1 MNSLFS
7 FARSFVVPNGA
18 RGMATLKDLKLRISS
33 TKNIQKIT
41 KSMKMIASTR
51 LIKAQKGMQVARKYG
66 NASNAFFKY
75 ADTQSPDGD
84 KILYVAVSSDKGL
97 CGGVHSS
104 ISRTIRADVFKNNK
118 IELMSLGDKS
128 KAQLSRLF
136 SKNIVSSFSSLGSKP
151 PTFSEASLIA
161 STILSIKPYEKIT
174 LFYNAFK
181 SAIAFETT
189 RTDIYTLKNV
199 SDSAKISVYEIED
212 DVLQNF
218 QEFAAA
224 NKLYHAMMEGHAA
237 EVAAKMSAMDN
248 ATRNAGDLIGKLTIV
263 YNRTRQAA
271 ITTELVDII
280 TGASAL

>member
-1 MNSLFS
+1 MNALFS
-7 FARSFVVPNGA
+7 FAKSFAPTGV
-18 RGMATLKDLKLRISS
+18 RGMATLKDLKLRITS

-41 KSMKMIASTR
+41 KSMKMIASTK
-51 LIKAQKGMQVARKYG
+51 LVKAQKGMEVARKYG

-75 ADTQSPDGD
+75 ADTQSPANTD
-84 KILYVAVSSDKGL
+84 KLLYVAVSSDKGL

-104 ISRTIRADVFKNNK
+104 ISRAIRADVYKNNK
-118 IELMSLGDKS
+118 IELISLGDKS

-136 SKNIVSSFSSLGSKP
+136 PKNVVASFSSLGSKA
-151 PTFSEASLIA
+151 PTFAEASLITSA
-161 STILSIKPYEKIT
+161 ILGKPYEKIT
-174 LFYNAFK
+174 LFYNQFK

-189 RTDIYTLKNV
+189 RTDIFTLQNV
-199 SDSAKISVYEIED
+199 SDSSKIASYEIED

-218 QEFAAA
+218 QEFTTA
-224 NKLYHAMMEGHAA
+224 NKLFHAMMEGHAA
-237 EVAAKMSAMDN
+237 EVAAKMNAMDN
-248 ATRNAGDLIGKLTIV
+248 ATRNAGEVIGKLTII

>member
-1 MNSLFS
+1 M
-7 FARSFVVPNGA
+7 
-18 RGMATLKDLKLRISS
+18 D
-33 TKNIQKIT
+33 
-41 KSMKMIASTR
+41 
-51 LIKAQKGMQVARKYG
+51 VARKYG

-104 ISRTIRADVFKNNK
+104 ISRTIRADVYKNNK
-118 IELMSLGDKS
+118 IDLMSLGDKS

-136 SKNIVSSFSSLGSKP
+136 PKNIVASFSSLGSKA
-151 PTFSEASLIA
+151 PTFDEACLIS
-161 STILSIKPYEKIT
+161 STILGVKPYEKIT
-174 LFYNAFK
+174 LFYNQFR
-181 SAIAFETT
+181 SAIAYETS
-189 RTDIYTLKNV
+189 RTQIFTLKNV
-199 SDSAKISVYEIED
+199 ADSSKISVYEIED

-218 QEFAAA
+218 QEFTTA
-224 NKLYHAMMEGHAA
+224 NKLFHAMLEGHAS

-248 ATRNAGDLIGKLTIV
+248 ATKNAGELIGKLTTV

>member
-1 MNSLFS
+1 
-7 FARSFVVPNGA
+7 
-18 RGMATLKDLKLRISS
+18 MATLKDLKLRISS

-51 LIKAQKGMQVARKYG
+51 LIKAQRGMEVARRYG

-75 ADTQSPDGD
+75 ADTKSPDSSD
-84 KILYVAVSSDKGL
+84 KCLYVAVSSDKGL

-104 ISRTIRADVFKNNK
+104 VTRAIKADVLKNTK
-118 IELMSLGDKS
+118 IDLMSLGDKS
-128 KAQLSRLF
+128 KAQLSRVY
-136 SKNIVSSFSSLGSKP
+136 SKNIVTSFSSLGSRA
-151 PTFSEASLIA
+151 PTFGEACLVSSA
-161 STILSIKPYEKIT
+161 ILKIKPYDKIT
-174 LFYNAFK
+174 LFYNQFR
-181 SAIAFETT
+181 SAIAFETS
-189 RTDIYTLKNV
+189 RTDIFTLQNV
-199 SDSAKISVYEIED
+199 TDSAKISAYEIED

-218 QEFAAA
+218 QEFTTA